1 MSGVWVE
8 KSVLMTDEEC
18 AVEAIEAIG
27 GRVLSSTSSSLSISI
42 GGQHFTLNKQH
53 GRYTLRYNRRNS
65 SSIRW
70 MEQLNAPYEEAVQR
84 KLRRLRTLEEAA
96 ALASERQS
104 LQRER
109 EAFENARQ
117 AAIQERREHIIERAK
132 AMGYRVKERQEQG
145 QIRLVL
151 VRQG

>member
-1 MSGVWVE
+1 
-8 KSVLMTDEEC
+8 
-18 AVEAIEAIG
+18 
-27 GRVLSSTSSSLSISI
+27 
-42 GGQHFTLNKQH
+42 
-53 GRYTLRYNRRNS
+53 
-65 SSIRW
+65 

-96 ALASERQS
+96 ELASERQH